1 MPLGLSEGGSHGGHG
16 PIVPYLSP
24 QHLALPLP
32 HTGICR
38 YTALHR
44 PAVEPPSA
52 AGLSFRA
59 LIRWKA
65 NYAPLVSS
73 R

>member
-16 PIVPYLSP
+16 PIIPYLSP
-24 QHLALPLP
+24 QHLVLLLP

-52 AGLSFRA
+52 AGLSFQA
-59 LIRWKA
+59 L
-65 NYAPLVSS
+65 NMSS
-73 R
+73 